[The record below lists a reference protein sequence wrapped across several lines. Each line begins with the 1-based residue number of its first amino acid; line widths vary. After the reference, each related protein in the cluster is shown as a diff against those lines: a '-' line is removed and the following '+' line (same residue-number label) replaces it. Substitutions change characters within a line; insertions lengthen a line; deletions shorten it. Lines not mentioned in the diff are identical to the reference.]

1 MAGKRLTIGTVLEV
15 ILDEYENKGYLIY
28 LANHN
33 PWKTKMFG
41 LYEIIPRKDSYTL
54 EKLEKRQYVSTI
66 MIVEDSTWKI
76 IGKIKNVNK
85 FIWPN
90 QYTPNPLNLNKIDI
104 YHFGD
109 GFPEI
114 KIKQI
119 NAGEDVGDAQPGDT
133 FFPISALKY
142 YRKKLRERGLYDVPE
157 KIEKS
162 VELTEEEEMKYAGV
176 YGEVYLYYKMQIE
189 KNIKPEN
196 AVKNVLKKFKE
207 ELLFEDT
214 ALQLYMGIAKAQ
226 AESKEIMNKIKDE
239 FEKRVQKEQD
249 YLKNEEWLNNQTK
262 KIQESINMI

>member
-15 ILDEYENKGYLIY
+15 ILDEYENKGYLIF
-28 LANHN
+28 LAKHN
-33 PWKTKMFG
+33 PDNDKMFG
-41 LYEIIPRKDSYTL
+41 LYELNPRKEGYTL
-54 EKLEKRQYVSTI
+54 EELEKRQYVSTI
-66 MIVEDSTWKI
+66 MIVEDSDWRI
-76 IGKIKNVNK
+76 IGKIDNNG
-85 FIWPN
+85 FIWPK
-90 QYTPNPLNLNKIDI
+90 QYSINIFNKDKIDI
-104 YHFGD
+104 YNYGGD
-109 GFPEI
+109 GKDRV

-119 NAGEDVGDAQPGDT
+119 NVGEDVGDAQPGDT

-142 YRKKLRERGLYDVPE
+142 YRKKLREKGLYDVPE